1 MIILEKGQSLL
12 NNTSFVVYNSGNYN
26 ENDLVEVC
34 HINNTELPIASY
46 QAFFIQN
53 GYDYISGE
61 KGDKKYKIGYL
72 DPIFIDYD
80 ILGFHKK
87 RTILF
92 GELIKV
98 EYYEIYDGQNYSNLI
113 LDETRNY
120 TRNDDGLV
128 LFRNQTTTWY
138 LEDSSVGLVKNTIKY
153 YTLEESIQEGIERRT
168 NIISKAK
175 SYVLVNIGQLYSFDL
190 LSSVKNEIQLFIEGY
205 TQPLR
210 DSITNSTKPYLNDLL
225 KNSIIDCLRLN

>member
-26 ENDLVEVC
+26 EDDLVEVC

-61 KGDKKYKIGYL
+61 RENKKYKIGYL